1 MAYRIL
7 HIPSG
12 SYLKN
17 HYGIDVIWET
27 IEQAK
32 YEIKQNC
39 EEWPQYRS
47 WNSHNKH
54 IGRNLIESEFEIVE
68 V

>member
-17 HYGIDVIWET
+17 SHGIDIIWET

-32 YEIKQNC
+32 YEIKYDC
-39 EEWPQYRS
+39 EEWSQYS

-54 IGRNLIESEFEIVE
+54 IGRNLIESEFEIIE